1 MERRKVTIT
10 DLQNKKREG
19 KKITMLTAYDYP
31 IARLVDDAGIDC
43 ILV

>member
-1 MERRKVTIT
+1 MTERKKVNII

-31 IARLVDDAGIDC
+31 MARIAWSLSVKG
-43 ILV
+43 L